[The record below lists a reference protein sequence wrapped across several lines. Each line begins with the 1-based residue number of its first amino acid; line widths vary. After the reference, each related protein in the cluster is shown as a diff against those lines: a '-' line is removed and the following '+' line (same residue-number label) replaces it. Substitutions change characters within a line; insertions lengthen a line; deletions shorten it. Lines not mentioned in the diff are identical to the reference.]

1 MSIRKHWISTSILQ
15 NSEKNFKKDKLN
27 LMQEMRYPVIS
38 VKEVLH
44 NCF

>member
-1 MSIRKHWISTSILQ
+1 
-15 NSEKNFKKDKLN
+15 

-44 NCF
+44 NCFWKYKISLMGKFANRVLLVLHFII